1 MTLPDVEAT
10 AHQKHK
16 RNERVNKIKFNLYN
30 QKKYKCKT
38 LQRQKNTKGQEAQS
52 LKFNKNQLTT
62 EYRHS
67 TISDKSLR

>member
-30 QKKYKCKT
+30 QKKYKCK
-38 LQRQKNTKGQEAQS
+38 NTKGQEAQS